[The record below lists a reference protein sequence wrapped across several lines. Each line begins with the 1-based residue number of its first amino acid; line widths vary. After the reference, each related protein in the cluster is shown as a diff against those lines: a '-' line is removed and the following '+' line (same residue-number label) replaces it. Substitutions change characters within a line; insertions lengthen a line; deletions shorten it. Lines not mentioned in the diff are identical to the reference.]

1 MSSKITESDLND
13 LEQKVDVLI
22 EKCSH
27 LQNENKTL
35 KVKQEELVRD
45 RAQLIEKT
53 AIAKNRV
60 DAMITRLKSMGHG
73 V

>member
-1 MSSKITESDLND
+1 MSPKITESELNK
-13 LEQKVDVLI
+13 LEQKVDALI
-22 EKCSH
+22 EKCNQ
-27 LQNENKTL
+27 LQQENKTL

-73 V
+73 A

>member
-1 MSSKITESDLND
+1 MSPKITESDLHD
-13 LEQKVDVLI
+13 LEQKVDALI
-22 EKCSH
+22 EKCNH